1 MIKVDDNCPC
11 GSLKCY
17 THCCHRYHGGDEF
30 APTAE
35 CLMRSRYSAFV
46 IQNIDYIV
54 QTTLPALQ
62 PLLDVA
68 ALKAWAE
75 QTWWTYLKII
85 STTPKIGKRHA
96 QVHFCV
102 YFEELGVQG
111 CHNECSAFVK
121 INENGQ
127 NRWYFLDPT
136 LPITLSG
143 KQPCLC
149 GSGEKFKVCCGKF
162 L

>member
-96 QVHFCV
+96 QVHFCA

-111 CHNECSAFVK
+111 VIMSVRHLLKSMKMDK
-121 INENGQ
+121 IGGI
-127 NRWYFLDPT
+127 FLIRHCQS
-136 LPITLSG
+136 L
-143 KQPCLC
+143 
-149 GSGEKFKVCCGKF
+149 
-162 L
+162 

>member
-1 MIKVDDNCPC
+1 MKAVKECPC
-11 GSLKCY
+11 GSLKSY
-17 THCCHRYHGGDEF
+17 ANCCHRYHDGSEF

-46 IQNIDYIV
+46 LQDIDYII

-62 PLLDVA
+62 PLLEVS

-75 QTWWTYLKII
+75 QTQWHHLEII
-85 STTPKIGKRHA
+85 TTAPKIGKRHA
-96 QVHFCV
+96 QVHFRA
-102 YFEELGVQG
+102 YFEESGTQG
-111 CHNECSAFVK
+111 CHNERSAFVT

-127 NRWYFLDPT
+127 DRWYFLDPT

-149 GSGEKFKVCCGKF
+149 GSGEKFKACCGKF

>member
-1 MIKVDDNCPC
+1 
-11 GSLKCY
+11 
-17 THCCHRYHGGDEF
+17 
-30 APTAE
+30 
-35 CLMRSRYSAFV
+35 MRSRYSAFV

-75 QTWWTYLKII
+75 QTHWHHLEII
-85 STTPKIGKRHA
+85 TTAPKVGKRHA
-96 QVHFCV
+96 QVHFCA
-102 YFEELGVQG
+102 YFEELGIQR
-111 CHNECSAFVK
+111 CHNERSAFVK

-136 LPITLSG
+136 LPITLGG
-143 KQPCLC
+143 KRPCLC
-149 GSGEKFKVCCGKF
+149 GSGEKFKACCGKF